1 MSAGEGQRE
10 EVGGTSPLGLGSEV
24 GLVPWG
30 AKWGGAGGKAWGPGT
45 PGRL

>member
-30 AKWGGAGGKAWGPGT
+30 AKWEMLEGKHGA
-45 PGRL
+45 